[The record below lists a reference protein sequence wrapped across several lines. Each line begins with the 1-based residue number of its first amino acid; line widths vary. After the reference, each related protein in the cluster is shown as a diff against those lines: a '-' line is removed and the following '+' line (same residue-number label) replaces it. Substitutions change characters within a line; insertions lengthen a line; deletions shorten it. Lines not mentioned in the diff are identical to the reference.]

1 MWLLKT
7 EPSCYSFDNLWR
19 DKATVW
25 DGVTNHLALKN
36 LRQIKKNDRL
46 LIYHTGNEKA
56 VVGIAAA
63 LEDATAV
70 KGNDKLASVRITA
83 LKKLPQPVPLATLKA
98 DPRFA
103 GWELLRLPRLSVVPV
118 TDAQWAA
125 ALELGAIK

>member
-7 EPSCYSFDNLWR
+7 EPSCYSFDNLLR

-25 DGVTNHLALKN
+25 DGITNSLALKN
-36 LRQIKKNDRL
+36 LRQIRKNDRL
-46 LIYHTGNEKA
+46 LIYHTGDERA

-70 KGNDKLASVRITA
+70 KGNDKLALVRITA
-83 LKKLPQPVPLATLKA
+83 LKKMPQPVSLATLKA
-98 DPRFA
+98 DARFT

-118 TDAQWAA
+118 SDAQWAA
-125 ALELGAIK
+125 VMELGR